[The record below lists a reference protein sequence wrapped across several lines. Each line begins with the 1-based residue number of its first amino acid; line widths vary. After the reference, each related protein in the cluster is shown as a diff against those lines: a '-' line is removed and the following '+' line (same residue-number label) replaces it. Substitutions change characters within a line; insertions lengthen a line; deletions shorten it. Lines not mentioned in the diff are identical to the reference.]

1 MLLTEILY
9 RFIIGGL
16 IVSTFAL
23 IGDLFQ
29 PKSFAGLFGGAP
41 SVALATMGLTAMT
54 KGTADTATEAKSM
67 AAGAVAFLL
76 YAWTLSKVTARFKF
90 PVWVVTVLLIPQWV
104 AVALAIWAFVLR

>member
-1 MLLTEILY
+1 MLLSEIRY
-9 RFIIGGL
+9 RFVIGGL
-16 IVSTFAL
+16 IVSTFAP

-54 KGTADTATEAKSM
+54 KGTAYAATEAKSM

-76 YAWTLSKVTARFKF
+76 YAWALSKVTARFKF
-90 PVWVVTVLLIPQWV
+90 PVWVVVVLLITQWV
-104 AVALAIWAFVLR
+104 AVALAIWSFVLR